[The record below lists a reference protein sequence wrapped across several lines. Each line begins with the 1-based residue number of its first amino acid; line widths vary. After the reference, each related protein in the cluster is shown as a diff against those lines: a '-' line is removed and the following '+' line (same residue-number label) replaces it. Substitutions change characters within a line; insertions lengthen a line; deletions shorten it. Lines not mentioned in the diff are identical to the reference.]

1 MFLGVIRDL
10 HCEAK
15 PSSALADGSHVN
27 RLGNPMA
34 GLNQQLL
41 FVMAY
46 SDNVY
51 NVLIALTCGFSS
63 LSILNLVSRR
73 VEPHRGLNFSEMLAI
88 TGAVVAVFLWGWEML
103 HLFHIF
109 PIRLQP

>member
-1 MFLGVIRDL
+1 MERV
-10 HCEAK
+10 AK
-15 PSSALADGSHVN
+15 PPQLWPTGPMPTALATRMVIPNLQS
-27 RLGNPMA
+27 
-34 GLNQQLL
+34 LL
-41 FVMAY
+41 VIEY
-46 SDNVY
+46 SENIY

-73 VEPHRGLNFSEMLAI
+73 VDPHRGLNFSEMLAI

-109 PIRLQP
+109 PIKLRP